1 MSRQLVHFTDAQWH
15 AMCDAGLGMPQ
26 SLARADVARTFV
38 YDRRWGVFPCES
50 GYHQAAMGLLLAFHH
65 GKVNRLEVAQKLG
78 LDVPYGAADY
88 YLANTPGTAFR
99 SSVGARAVSTWGAAS
114 LTAVERRLLG
124 PAIQYLNPVEAT

>member
-26 SLARADVARTFV
+26 SLARADLARTFV

-78 LDVPYGAADY
+78 IADREHLFAIAEAVLTGDAKRALEVIDAISSQGIDFGHFTRQCRCQKLAA
-88 YLANTPGTAFR
+88 
-99 SSVGARAVSTWGAAS
+99 V
-114 LTAVERRLLG
+114 
-124 PAIQYLNPVEAT
+124 